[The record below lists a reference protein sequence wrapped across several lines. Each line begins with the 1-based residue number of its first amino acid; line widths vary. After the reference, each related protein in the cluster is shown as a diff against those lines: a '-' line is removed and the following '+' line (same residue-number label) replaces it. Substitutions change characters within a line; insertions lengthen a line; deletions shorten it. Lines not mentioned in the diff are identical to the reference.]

1 MNYKQLM
8 INKILQYNTNYTKE
22 HLYTLGMRDLVYIK
36 TGCLVKDNAEIKQE
50 KIMVILTIQS
60 IN

>member
-8 INKILQYNTNYTKE
+8 INKILQCNTNYTKE

-36 TGCLVKDNAEIKQE
+36 TGCLVKDNIKIKTE
-50 KIMVILTIQS
+50 KIIEI
-60 IN
+60 I